1 MADEN
6 MNQGGGAAAA
16 QNKLES
22 SKTHAKRAAADLKE
36 ATTAMAEDYRDKAA
50 QAWDDAKVRVHTLRE
65 DGRRLCAR
73 KSHESGLRH
82 TWHRFCVGLDLPALN
97 SHDTRQREMAKIRPD
112 TMVVS

>member
-36 ATTAMAEDYRDKAA
+36 ATTAIAEDYRDKAA
-50 QAWDDAKVRVHTLRE
+50 QAWDDAKVRVSTLRE
-65 DGRRLCAR
+65 DGEDYVRENPMRAVFATLGIGFVLGWIFRR
-73 KSHESGLRH
+73 
-82 TWHRFCVGLDLPALN
+82 
-97 SHDTRQREMAKIRPD
+97 
-112 TMVVS
+112 